1 MKGVIYVINQEN
13 LKKELQALNFILL
26 QRIVNLSGAAK
37 LLNDITLA
45 LGTESDEYLMA
56 MIKNTIPNRENLKK
70 IEMEWDAEER
80 QVWDRLIH
88 IDQD

>member
-56 MIKNTIPNRENLKK
+56 MIKNTILNRENLKK

>member
-1 MKGVIYVINQEN
+1 MINQEN

>member
-1 MKGVIYVINQEN
+1 MIDQEN
-13 LKKELQALNFILL
+13 LKRELQALNFILL

-37 LLNDITLA
+37 LLNDITLV

-56 MIKNTIPNRENLKK
+56 MIKNTISHRENLKK

-88 IDQD
+88 IDQN

>member
-1 MKGVIYVINQEN
+1 MINQEN
-13 LKKELQALNFILL
+13 LKRELQALNFILL

-37 LLNDITLA
+37 LLNDITLV

-56 MIKNTIPNRENLKK
+56 MIKNAVMHRENLKK
-70 IEMEWDAEER
+70 IESEWDAEER